1 MISVLHTEGL
11 RFDPGL
17 NQLFFI
23 CVSPINTCIQH
34 GHVHTSILDKPT
46 DVINISDDEEPSRV
60 V

>member
-17 NQLFFI
+17 NQLFFTHEHVH
-23 CVSPINTCIQH
+23 CH
-34 GHVHTSILDKPT
+34 GHVHTKLT
-46 DVINISDDEEPSRV
+46 DVINISDDEERSRV